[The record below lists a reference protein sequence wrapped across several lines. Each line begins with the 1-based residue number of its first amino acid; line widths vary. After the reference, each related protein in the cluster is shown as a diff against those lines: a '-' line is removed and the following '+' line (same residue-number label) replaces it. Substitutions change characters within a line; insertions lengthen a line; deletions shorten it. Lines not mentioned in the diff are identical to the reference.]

1 MKKDIVIAGVGG
13 QGNLFASNVLSQFAI
28 KKGFEVLGTET
39 IGAAQRGGSV
49 VSHIRISDKP
59 VFSPLIPKGSA
70 DVLIGMEGL
79 ELLRN
84 MGMLNEGGYYIL
96 NRYFVPTVYSNLG
109 IDTYPSRE
117 EIIGAAKRTRR
128 KGYEIAATKEA
139 AELGNT
145 QMTNVVLLGALAKLD
160 DFFEFGKM
168 KELVKQLSPKKFQK
182 RNMLGF
188 EKGYEL
194 VH

>member
-28 KKGFEVLGTET
+28 SRGFEVLGTET

-49 VSHIRISDKP
+49 VSHIRISDGR

-70 DVLIGMEGL
+70 DVLIGMEGV

-96 NRYFVPTVYSNLG
+96 NLYFVPTVYSNLG
-109 IDTYPSRE
+109 IDSYPSKE
-117 EIIGAAKRTRR
+117 EIIGAAKRTGRN
-128 KGYEIAATKEA
+128 GYEIAATHKA

-145 QMTNVVLLGALAKLD
+145 QMTNVVLLGALTKLD
-160 DFFEFGKM
+160 DLFEFESM
-168 KELVKQLSPKKFQK
+168 KELVKGLSPQKFK
-182 RNMLGF
+182 EKNMLGF

-194 VH
+194 VG